1 MDKAFAP
8 DVSQRTPSEMRCSA
22 DQHIMTVPE
31 QIAAQLIEREAYRV
45 CRLLPQREFVQ
56 YCKDRKVP
64 VDDDRLRKLERLK
77 LFYPLLRVFRIDMPI
92 KVEYVEGGR
101 RYRQLGPLRDGEVWN
116 GDTRTELA
124 RFGFSARVIRSWREN
139 GNVWDPKV
147 EASAHTSSIE
157 TEPRRHEAYYSQFQF
172 AELSNL
178 ITFLTASVQTEW
190 ALEDDGT
197 VSATWGDNLK
207 RTLSMTAT
215 HIANS
220 SREGNIDHELALIS
234 QFISDRYYPKTQTD
248 ERHIS
253 VSEAG
258 LIFPKWDWYEYA
270 RNWDAPSVVALFSL
284 DKMGLR
290 RLHDRAA
297 NACRHIDPLADWH
310 QLVRF
315 ISIQKRRKL
324 RGDALGAQTLSEMAK
339 MLRLFY
345 RDAFDEPLDGSDDNL
360 GTTVFRVPDIAV
372 EDDPTRALEL
382 VANDFGINPKPQL
395 VLFVE
400 GATEEKAIPLIF
412 DQMYAASLSIF
423 GIELVNLRGNSNAT
437 GKKDASFSAL
447 WRLVDYLHHHQTVSF
462 VLLDNEG
469 LAARNIGAGL
479 PRANSI
485 HFPDRR
491 ATRAD
496 YVKLWKLS
504 FEMDNFNDAELA
516 RALNSYSGGEAVFS
530 ARDVKECRD
539 SARNA
544 GKNKKLRKLD
554 VLYSERTG
562 RSINK
567 PEFGRTLV
575 KLMFDPATRRKPE
588 HRPIVR
594 FLGKVANT
602 AALNH
607 QPVTQAIWEYNQR
620 TGHLGTLRPGAI
632 SRRKDILGQPR
643 SRRRSK

>member
-1 MDKAFAP
+1 MILPGVTGDEHMNVP
-8 DVSQRTPSEMRCSA
+8 D
-22 DQHIMTVPE
+22 
-31 QIAAQLIEREAYRV
+31 QIAGLLIEHEAYHV
-45 CRLLPQREFVQ
+45 CGLLPAREFVQ
-56 YCKDRKVP
+56 YCKDRKVA
-64 VDDDRLRKLERLK
+64 VDNDRLRKLERLK
-77 LFYPLLRVFRIDMPI
+77 LVFPILRIFRIDIPI
-92 KVEYVEGGR
+92 KVEYVDGGKR
-101 RYRQLGPLRDGEVWN
+101 FRDLGPLRDGEVWN

-124 RFGFSARVIRSWREN
+124 RFDFSARVIRSWREH

-147 EASAHTSSIE
+147 EASPHMSSID
-157 TEPRRHEAYYSQFQF
+157 TESRRHEAYYSQFQF
-172 AELSNL
+172 AELNNL
-178 ITFLTASVQTEW
+178 INFLTPTVQVEW

-197 VSATWGDNLK
+197 ISTTWGDKLKPNLS
-207 RTLSMTAT
+207 TVAA
-215 HIANS
+215 HVVNS
-220 SREGNIDHELALIS
+220 RRAGSIDHELALIS
-234 QFISDRYYPKTQTD
+234 QFISDRYYPKTQGD

-253 VSEAG
+253 VSESG

-270 RNWDAPSVVALFSL
+270 RSWDAPSVAALFGL
-284 DKMGLR
+284 DKIGVR

-297 NACRHIDPLADWH
+297 NACRHIDPLEDWH

-315 ISIQKRRKL
+315 ISIQKRKRLK
-324 RGDALGAQTLSEMAK
+324 GDALGAQTLGEMAK
-339 MLRLFY
+339 MLGLFY
-345 RDAFDEPLDGSDDNL
+345 RDVFDERLDGSNDESD
-360 GTTVFRVPDIAV
+360 TMVFRVPDISV

-382 VANDFGINPKPQL
+382 VANDFGINPKSQL

-400 GATEEKAIPLIF
+400 GETEEKAVRLIF
-412 DQMYAASLSIF
+412 DEVYAANLSVF

-437 GKKDASFSAL
+437 GGRDTSFSAL
-447 WRLVDYLHHHQTVSF
+447 WRLVDYLHYHQTISF

-469 LAARNIGAGL
+469 LAARNVGVGL

-516 RALNSYSGGEAVFS
+516 HALNTYSEHTVVFS
-530 ARDVKECRD
+530 TGDIKECRD
-539 SARNA
+539 SARNSI
-544 GKNKKLRKLD
+544 KNKRIRTLD

-562 RSINK
+562 RHINK
-567 PEFGRTLV
+567 PQFGCALV
-575 KLMFDPATRRKPE
+575 KLIFDPTTKRKPNY
-588 HRPIVR
+588 RPIVR
-594 FLGKVANT
+594 FLDKVAKA

-632 SRRKDILGQPR
+632 SRRKDISGQPR
-643 SRRRSK
+643 KRRRAPRS